1 MRGFERRVKRIEKE
15 LRLGRGEPQVSRMI
29 VVKTYD
35 DEPPQERPPGFS
47 ADLSDGDTAD
57 WQTAWKRQR
66 RKALGPVK
74 EWITYQE
81 QYEAGLRAYEER
93 IAKDPPVDIHFDTIT
108 ISLSPGAEEEARQ
121 RQETTKPNKHPKI
134 EGEE

>member
-1 MRGFERRVKRIEKE
+1 MRGFERRVRRIEKE
-15 LRLGRGEPQVSRMI
+15 LRLGRREPLLFRMV

-47 ADLSDGDTAD
+47 ADLPDGDKAD
-57 WQTAWKRQR
+57 WRAEWKRQR

-74 EWITYQE
+74 EWVTYQE
-81 QYEAGLRAYEER
+81 QHKAGLRAYEER

-108 ISLSPGAEEEARQ
+108 ISLSPSAEEQARRPQEA
-121 RQETTKPNKHPKI
+121 TKPNKHPTI
-134 EGEE
+134 EEEE